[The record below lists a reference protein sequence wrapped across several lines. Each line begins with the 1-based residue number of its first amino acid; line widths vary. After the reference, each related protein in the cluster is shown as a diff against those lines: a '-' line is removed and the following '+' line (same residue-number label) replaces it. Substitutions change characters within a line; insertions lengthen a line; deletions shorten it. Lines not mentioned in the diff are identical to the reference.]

1 MLECSLNLYF
11 SRVARMIHVY
21 VRETAIFNTPT
32 TLPNSSL
39 MKLHLP
45 QSLRGALLACFASV
59 AGLTSTIA
67 TGAMLGGAFYVSLSQ
82 VAQAGDVPVTAGATW
97 SNADA
102 ATHADDTVT
111 VGDAAKDDAIILQ
124 VGNGGTNALKA
135 NDSIDFGTVT
145 VNAKDTLKLHIWT
158 GTHQDA
164 GATGKVTVNSA
175 ITLNEGAELFIE
187 DGSYALSDTVTVN
200 GAAGIRSKWGKGINI
215 SSLVGDEHAVLTLS
229 HGLSSDKEQY
239 DRSRAAFELSGDNSG
254 FKGTVQLLDDNGEN
268 QNPGVANGV
277 QLILS
282 NTNAMVNAILDF
294 GETED
299 VVLSLNASKVLL
311 KAIKGHGLVEYYKSD
326 ATVGEIELTAADG
339 TFSGTSNANV
349 NWTITGGK
357 QVLSN
362 ASILGTYTVGED
374 ADSAFE
380 GAITLG
386 ALVNNSSTGIDV
398 SGMTS
403 LTINNQDAFQG
414 ATISLGLLT
423 GLSSGN
429 TFTYGDGWLATYDS
443 DAGTATLS
451 DNSAIYWVDAGGAD
465 DTDNDWASGANWQ
478 GGAVPSAADTVRL
491 GADAANKI
499 IAFAADASIG
509 QARVVEGDYV
519 FTTDGNVTLTGNVS
533 VVPTGA
539 SLSKAG
545 AGTLTLTSVTANAL
559 DVAEGSLIVNSLR
572 LYSGEAF
579 TKTGRGD
586 LTLTDAT
593 ANTLDVS
600 AGELAVNSVSL
611 VSGNTFTKTGTG
623 PMTLSHADGLLGK
636 NITVEAGEL
645 HITQTGNFAVTNG
658 SATTVT
664 VKSGAALEDDR
675 RLGVTGGSLTVTG
688 GGIYELEGICLSSA
702 GNTKTTLNVEADTVL
717 HITGTKLS
725 ATGSEGSFMLSNW
738 GAANDINIRGLLV
751 SDVGI
756 SDRDGSGTLNIESG
770 GALQLNAGMSRI
782 NYDKKDTTINIKS
795 GAVLIVN
802 DDATSNTDYITTNLA
817 AGATVFTTK
826 GATILNAMNYNGAVE
841 LGAAADTILSLT
853 ADTPN
858 VGTITILGS
867 GDTVTTFADD
877 AVSQTAAGGTVKYTH
892 AVSGTAITLN
902 EGAKF
907 EAAAGLN
914 LSGALTLAA
923 HSEAKLSGAVTLG
936 SLANAGTIN
945 VSELQS
951 LRLGAD
957 AGSMGASVNLGTVR
971 SYTAGNSFTY
981 GNGWTATWQDNGTAI
996 ITADAAVAWADTGAE
1011 GDTDIN
1017 WATAAN
1023 WSGSAAPTATDYV
1036 QLASTA
1042 GVTRTIALTGDTT
1055 VAGLRVY
1062 DAYTLSVA
1070 AETTASFAA
1079 THGIEL
1085 NGDAAALS
1093 KAGAGTLSMSSAQ
1106 AIAAKMHITEGTLKL
1121 TDALSSAAL
1130 NNVTAVDLS
1139 RITGGDS
1146 AILSVAAGGN
1156 ASVAGASANNSNQGP
1171 TVSAVSMGDAYTGA
1185 LEITAGKLAL
1195 SKSQLNNVSGI
1206 RLNGGGLLVSTQ
1218 GAAFAAQE
1226 LSCNIHIGVNG
1237 GYMDHYGASTAKEDN
1252 WSSKH
1257 TGAMSGSGALNLIG
1271 YGEWMFAGTYTDFN
1285 GSINFGSQAQR
1296 VYLSA
1301 DMTGLTGLLSTATEV
1316 VVGYKSAENS
1326 AVAVAVSGKE
1336 TLSSSRTIYF
1346 ANGSTFTHSG
1356 GVDVAA
1362 GMTLSLRRYTAGQ
1375 TDTFNALNVELAAS
1389 AGETAAAIWDVGAG
1403 IEANLTSTSAY
1414 TATGGTIAIADD
1426 ATVNDKRALTIDGVY
1441 TISGAGAYNQQGSL
1455 ALTANGALTLSG
1467 AVSIES
1473 LAGNNAGTIT
1483 FADDLTSLELKDFTM
1498 GADYHIGTVT
1508 NGADVAW
1515 GALMGYSSN
1524 YAFTYADGILSST
1537 ALGGIYWASPAD
1549 DDITWG
1555 GTNWKTDNG
1564 AGFISITAADD
1575 VTLAAIDTTAETP
1588 VSSTIE
1594 LAANTAVANLIVN
1607 DAYTLSI
1614 AAGATYSFEAGQY
1627 AFGANGSLSKAGTGT
1642 LAMSLAQAQ
1651 AAKMHITEGALKL
1664 TDEFSHTLNQNT
1676 SGRIHY
1682 DLTGITAGADGVLQV
1697 DLYGTWN
1704 GTGLDATALK
1714 LDATFQGTLEV
1725 VDGQLLVKYGGSA
1738 TDGQS
1743 DFGGASAIRLN
1754 KGALF
1759 FYANSELNVA
1769 SLQIASGHGYITNR
1783 SNLSTISSALSGSG
1797 NLTVQAD
1804 GAAKTIKLTG
1814 AVDLDGLLTN
1824 ASGTLTLE
1832 STTKALFDG
1841 GITMSGGTINI
1852 NSDADISELSVTGG
1866 TFKIN
1871 GANVG
1876 VSTLKSGA
1884 ITLTGES
1891 ALTATLADAAQVTLT
1906 GANTV
1911 DATLSVTAGGTASL
1925 QGGLILDTLTVNA
1938 GGTLALNGAVSLGSL
1953 SNSGLLDISGLTSL
1967 SVADMVLTAGS
1978 QYNVGAL
1985 TGLGAVDWNTLLG
1998 VDSSMIVSYD
2008 GSNTLSIAANAA
2020 NPVLWVGDAD
2030 STWNE
2035 TDANGASTAWE
2046 QGDAAY
2052 TPTADSAVLLGNAA
2066 SLGDRNDSV
2075 TRTIGISANTT
2086 VGTLTVQDAYAFSV
2100 AEGASYSFDAGS
2112 IVLEQ
2117 GGSLGKVG
2125 AGTLSMSLADA
2136 VAAQMTVTEGTLSIS
2151 DSGLGSADLRALS
2164 AAEGGTISVSLT
2176 GGVTD
2181 GSYRGTVM
2189 LADSFAGVLE
2199 IRQGSLHY
2207 KDSHI
2212 SADASLLL
2220 NGGGFLVATEA
2231 EANEAGWMTVTQDII
2246 VGAGGAH
2253 ITTWGQD
2260 TVQRTTKLTGDL
2272 SGSGELQKRDYGS
2285 VRLAGTM
2292 ANFSGS
2298 LNVAGGRLY
2307 VENTDGDVALSA
2319 LKLGGGRLIVNNG
2332 AALNATTTA
2341 TTNGTSYAT
2350 AESGSTLNLG
2360 AVTIANETTLNISG
2374 AGTHTATNLNMT
2386 NGTTA
2391 LTLGE
2396 NTALTVTSWEAETN
2410 DDTETV
2416 SFTLAAGASLDFSDA
2431 NKHRHVNQS
2440 ITVSL
2445 ADNAKVT
2452 DAGVMQLSGGGLS
2465 VTGTGVYELA
2475 GLHLSGAGSGKTTTF
2490 SIGSGATVHITG
2502 TVNNDQSE
2510 AGAFFTHNWGVSEDA
2525 PNTITIDGTLI
2536 LESGISSADGYST
2549 TEVNSGGKLAFNQ
2562 GFTSDVR
2569 KSSGRDTITV
2579 NGGGVLEVSTTNT
2592 GGANGVAVNI
2602 ENNAIVMGGNANETT
2617 ESKIENNLVFNG
2629 GAYIGAKAGTTLTI
2643 APADNETGLNWLDI
2657 IGTADT
2663 QGQAQGAGGKV
2674 VFASAVT
2681 SAWNVNVLAGAEADF
2696 QGLLTINGDASDQGL
2711 HNAGTLTLNGAAIA
2725 GVFENTSAATLK
2737 GAVSLGSL
2745 SNSGSIDLAAATSL
2759 TLGDFSLTEGATYT
2773 VGTLTGLSDTH
2784 SIGSLLGAG
2793 VGHTVTYDGT
2803 STIRVDSHLVW
2814 NGAEDNFVWNAENT
2828 NWQFDAA
2835 ESAFREDQKVIFA
2848 ALDGV
2853 NSTVEL
2859 GADVTADSIL
2869 LTGAYSFSVA
2879 AGSSYSLAATHGMAK
2894 EGSGSFAKVGGGTL
2908 IMSNAD
2914 ALAAGV
2920 HISAGALQLR
2930 DTQANTVN
2938 SGSIL
2943 PGATNTD
2950 TWRESGV
2957 VVDLSALT
2965 AGADGTLQLTLAGQV
2980 ATGNDSTRLQ
2990 LAESF
2995 AGKVE
3000 VLGGQLGHASSLGGA
3015 TQVILNGGGIV
3026 FNNDGD
3032 DANNNSTVFATPV
3045 HVASGS
3051 TGALRA
3057 WGAYANL
3064 AAAVSSLTG
3073 DETATLQ
3080 KYDDGAI
3087 RLDEIS
3093 GFAGKVEIHKGALI
3107 LNDTTGSATL
3117 NSLYMV
3123 AGTKLV
3129 LEAGQQLTINSL
3141 VEGTHIDMNGASQ
3154 LGINALNNNGMLDFE
3169 GDAAASASF
3178 AVAQDETYTLAH
3190 DGLTLGTLTNA
3201 GAGTLKLKGA
3211 VSLGDLYNES
3221 GILDL
3226 AEVTALSISNLQ
3238 YAIGAEYH
3246 VGQFTGKDTDAFLSL
3261 IGNGGNRFLSAS
3273 YDAATGLVSFN
3284 ASTYWKDDGADGNNV
3299 WADASNW
3306 SSGETEGFTLANTT
3320 VKLGAEA
3327 QGRNI
3332 LLQSNVDATTTV
3344 HVAEAYT
3351 FSVAAGESYA
3361 FNGTLQYAND
3371 QVQALTKAGEG
3382 TLTVNLAQATANGG
3396 MHIEEGRLVVLG
3408 DVAEASTD
3416 GKKVVGGYTANG
3428 PHDLSAIS
3436 AESTGILSVA
3446 LYGNVAN
3453 NTFDCSALTLG
3464 DDFAGILEVT
3474 HGYLLI
3480 HYNNNIRST
3489 LGGTSEI
3496 RLDGGGVAL
3505 YGEDSLDTMIE
3516 VGTQGGWLLG
3526 RAAGNEY
3533 SGEVTGAGNL
3543 TLVVTN
3549 NDVDDLTFSG
3559 SITLGDYTV
3568 QDENGAAT
3576 TAKSNLVKKG
3586 GSVAYITG
3594 ADNNINISGGVIAE
3608 AGRLVFRNQQTLHS
3622 LAVNGNSTVTLEKN
3636 AAIGSL
3642 TLINGTLVIGTDAAA
3657 AEVNFTD
3664 TAARTG
3670 NNNTTRKV
3678 TLKSDSAVTD
3688 AAYWQLTGG
3697 SLTLE
3702 GAGTYTIAGMGL
3714 SAGSAQATTL
3724 NVEQGVRLHVTG
3736 TVNDAGKNTGAFS
3749 LAHWNNQNTV
3759 NVRGVLELES
3769 GISTYSGYTSQA
3781 AINVEEGGKLA
3792 FNNGLTAAGKDNA
3805 VTINVA
3811 RGATLQVSGTDTSGT
3826 NLVNVHIARDA
3837 IIMGGAKDATLANDL
3852 TIDQGFYVG
3861 ATAGTTLTLAPESG
3875 TLDADCTWIDVLGTA
3890 GDAGGT
3896 VVFDVDS
3903 LRLNALNVYEG
3914 GKAVITSDADLHDG
3928 NGYGA
3933 VIANGTLSFDGA
3945 GTITLNEAIELGGT
3959 GTVEFLNTDS
3969 TKLALS
3975 DSLLTENNPGLSMTW
3990 TLINVAE
3997 GGTLIGWTKDTLDY
4011 HHFLL
4016 NGEELSLGDWDG
4028 YTLDNGKL
4036 TLHMMVRYWDAT
4048 AEGAIWNTTDANWR
4062 PTESSADT
4070 NLFETNSRV
4079 IFTDTDDAGITLQ
4092 KAVAVADAGVHA
4104 KSIVINGSGYSF
4116 SGGAVLVD
4124 QSIAAT
4130 QDAVFNDSVVI
4141 GSATR
4146 ELQIDVSEGAT
4157 LSVGTL
4163 ETLSE
4168 VKNGVS
4174 VYLQTG
4180 GSFRKTGAGTLSI
4193 TADVQGIVNSA
4204 VVADGS
4210 LQLADAASLSVGSNS
4225 ITGGSLQ
4232 NVGLYAAGSVV
4243 DFTGGQAVN
4252 TTNVI
4257 SSADGVNMGVLTDVN
4272 LDAGSASAYASIQNV
4287 AFAGE
4292 STLSGYITFEKTKHQ
4307 REMAV
4312 ATGGTLTVE
4321 NLTFDLHGLS
4331 TGTKVL
4337 IENGEVADAADAY
4350 KGSISGWESITLT
4363 YSGVAVNADSVDKTV
4378 AGVVTI
4384 REDGGDLYWD
4394 GLSDGEAAANWN
4406 TSSANWS
4413 ATEGTDGSSVYYA
4426 LSDTYFGATPD
4437 GAAKEINVA
4446 QDMVAN
4452 RIYITEGGYSFAG
4465 YRVATLSDMELSH
4478 TSGAVA
4484 FNNELVVQGALTAT
4498 NASELSFGGTTT
4510 VAKDATLNTK
4520 SLSVTG
4526 DMSVYGNLA
4535 INSGSSEAGGAGSFT
4550 LGTGVTLSAANI
4562 SLHVDAGAAT
4572 DTDFSESKVTAAGN
4586 ISTAGALS
4594 ITGTAAKDFTGAVR
4608 ADSIS
4613 VDTGSSNAVSFK
4625 SVMANTMTVAEGSTV
4640 YMVSGGNTGIGSI
4653 KLGGSLGF
4661 MTTASTYSNYNVESI
4676 SDNAFATFGSI
4687 TILNVSRLSGAE
4699 IGTDDAGNTIYGSMR
4714 FDDGYREVN
4723 ISRLEH
4729 VQNLHF
4735 GSAEYGAKLHN
4746 ATGAIHGNLFVAA
4759 GAGLTVY
4766 SDNIM
4771 ANGRGTWEI
4780 HGPLKLGA
4788 TTQTLVGNTLL
4799 LSGAA
4804 ISGQETAAGLVH
4816 TADAQMKYAGI
4827 NSISANMNVAEGT
4840 TLTIVSGMSTLDTLD
4855 ISGKLSGS
4863 GAIHMT
4869 GNGTVVL
4876 SGANDY
4882 SGEMLVEGLVTLQV
4896 ANTQALSHA
4905 TLHLEADGVLY
4916 ANVAAL
4922 GAPAEVGVLDLVA
4935 SGPVTLEAETR
4946 TAGFLQLHALA
4957 ATDAASAA
4965 DAAYK
4970 VGEMSV
4976 TNAQTLD
4983 LLLSFDPGES
4993 LQTMK
4998 TYNLFTADESYSLSE
5013 IAEALNMELYV
5024 AFGNSRE
5031 HVARNQYK
5039 VLYDETTNVISIRTM
5054 LGNIWSG
5061 GADADGDDLA
5071 GEGIWST
5078 TNTDKNWSNKD
5089 YNESTGFN
5097 SAIFVDLA
5105 GHDEKLTTVTIQGTV
5120 TPGDIYFEADKTYYS
5135 LTATDGTLA
5144 DGTNIHK
5151 AGAAMVYLSLANN
5164 GTMENAVG
5172 NVDLQAGTITLSK
5185 DLAVGGEVIVAQDA
5199 HLRAFAT
5206 AGGKLITAGYTAA
5219 GDFSGVTLG
5228 QDTIS
5233 GLSDAKGLIASTDA
5247 FTQVAIVGGA
5257 DAPVL
5262 LENVTLASYGA
5273 ADKLTNVAI
5282 GENVDVTGYY
5292 TLAGHVHFRDT
5303 LANTGTVNLDSAM
5316 TAEIGK
5322 LAYTFT
5328 VNDATGASEYVY
5340 QLVQGGQINGMG
5352 DLTVDDIFINGV
5364 NLSVGLAEGVA
5375 TVFTGNDGS
5384 LRLSIGNVTATDE
5397 NGRVTAV
5404 DGTVG
5409 MPKWDERWNNGNQPG
5424 LSRRYAGTDANAVVT
5439 FAEGKTDDADHYYYS
5454 SVVNTDNANA
5464 VNGEQHEIVV
5474 TLSAAATGAIAA
5486 GGATAGE
5493 ASMEMWMYDRSGF
5506 DTVIAGRYSEA
5517 LTNAY
5522 RQGGDTHLLINTDA
5536 RHTNLKTW
5544 VVGGSWLAGQ
5554 DGASY
5559 VTVQTGNILNLV
5571 GATYGANQEGASTV
5585 YIDGGRIY
5593 EVFAGGYNGDVAS
5606 VNLTIT
5612 GGELGGQTPEGTPDA
5627 LAGTKSVYGGS
5638 YCGTVYGDVNVT
5650 VDGTATITNLVGG
5663 GYAGTVEGAITLNL
5677 MNGTATTVNAAGIG
5691 NATARG
5697 NVLVN
5702 LYDAFEAT
5710 SIYGG
5715 KQNGSGATVQG
5726 SSTLAFVEEGVS
5738 YDVTDTLIQ
5747 GFDTIS
5753 LASDAHVK
5761 VSFANGFAKDTATGE
5776 LFVSGPGTLEAV
5788 GGKNEEGLVRNIT
5801 LTDGATLWFNA
5812 DYVGIS
5818 LSAVNNRPTLK
5829 ATAGTTIDVSGRP
5842 TEEGGSGI
5850 CVWLDLAGHGVDGK
5864 GALYK
5869 GLQGSATIRNGKVAL
5884 PRVTLSDS
5892 ASVNAEDNLYFIESG
5907 NGESELFLNGH
5918 TLTKIGDNNLEIYNS
5933 TVKDNTNANAV
5944 VDGTIFVKEGTLGIG
5959 YNLRAAKTNIVL
5971 AEGTLLDILE
5981 TSSTQADI
5989 GALSGSGAAVLAHG
6003 LTITTNRA
6011 GSYGVGADFLDST
6024 EKYNQFTA
6032 DAGFGYAVYSGSMS
6046 GIGSLNV
6053 KGDGTQYLSGHASS
6067 YAGGTHL
6074 YDSATLYLMGSTE
6087 GSATKGSTTVTG
6099 GVVGTGAIAWESAN
6113 ATLYLGDGVQV
6124 FNNGTTNVSG
6134 ATMVIGVEAAPKGDK
6149 LTNYV
6154 GANSLGAD
6162 GNLVYISIDGVE
6174 YVEVA
6179 THNLSSISCNGIYA
6193 DGSIYMADT
6202 LIDRNK
6208 MLLVS
6213 KAVWD
6218 ADTATVS
6225 GFSEGG
6231 YNTATYS
6238 GVLSGNAN
6246 LAKVGQGTLILDQTN
6261 TYTGT
6266 TTIEEGTLVLKGWAQ
6281 IGGSKTSAALDVQQK
6296 TGSSL
6301 MLAYDGTYGD
6311 EITQITND
6319 ISINGTGD
6327 VRWITETTT
6336 GHDTA
6341 ALISTIGSGVSFALR
6356 GNISGDGNVLHAGAG
6371 TLVLSGDSTYTGGTH
6386 ATTGVVEVQ
6395 SAAGLGS
6402 GKVVIDATADLHA
6415 TVEAGTTASRLT
6427 TAIKA
6432 DGSSIKG
6439 DVLINGTAATERV
6452 LSMNT
6457 NGYDSSSTTLNDTG
6471 TLLVNGAAVQ
6481 AKTALLK
6488 GTGTLAVSDAS
6499 GQGATAQADAL
6510 MDFTGDF
6517 VVEGNNAKI
6526 EAKQGNFN
6534 GGSMSISG
6542 QNAKV
6547 SLAGTANIAYGEK
6560 LELVSTG
6567 SAASA
6572 DDNTAAALSAAGVS
6586 VAAGGTL
6593 SVSNSATVYSY
6604 NLAGLQQAAS
6614 AAVAEMLDSGVAGT
6628 NLAMGTHATT
6638 DYTYHFDSSRALN
6651 AQTAGMVEG
6660 GLTLNS
6666 DSRYEEHQANI
6677 SLAGGALTLN
6687 TTGGKIALDLLTNG
6701 NVQTFDDGFT
6711 SQIVLFSGV
6720 SSLTLDGTPY
6730 GEANAIMMMAA
6741 ADGEAAVASN
6751 TIYSTLASNYFT
6763 GWNITDST
6771 YLVYDVGAGV
6781 VYLDKAVPEPTTTT
6795 LSILALAALVA
6806 RRRRR

>member
-1 MLECSLNLYF
+1 
-11 SRVARMIHVY
+11 MIHVY

-97 SNADA
+97 SNAVA

-124 VGNGGTNALKA
+124 VGNGDTNALKA

-158 GTHQDA
+158 GTHKDA

-229 HGLSSDKEQY
+229 HGLSSDEKQY
-239 DRSRAAFELSGDNSG
+239 DGSRAAFELSGDNSG

-282 NTNAMVNAILDF
+282 NTNAMVNANLDF
-294 GETED
+294 GDTED

-451 DNSAIYWVDAGGAD
+451 DVAVYWSDAGAD
-465 DTDNDWASGANWQ
+465 DNINWNEATNWSSS
-478 GGAVPSAADTVRL
+478 AVPAATEAVR
-491 GADAANKI
+491 
-499 IAFAADASIG
+499 
-509 QARVVEGDYV
+509 
-519 FTTDGNVTLTGNVS
+519 
-533 VVPTGA
+533 
-539 SLSKAG
+539 
-545 AGTLTLTSVTANAL
+545 
-559 DVAEGSLIVNSLR
+559 
-572 LYSGEAF
+572 
-579 TKTGRGD
+579 
-586 LTLTDAT
+586 
-593 ANTLDVS
+593 
-600 AGELAVNSVSL
+600 
-611 VSGNTFTKTGTG
+611 
-623 PMTLSHADGLLGK
+623 
-636 NITVEAGEL
+636 
-645 HITQTGNFAVTNG
+645 
-658 SATTVT
+658 
-664 VKSGAALEDDR
+664 
-675 RLGVTGGSLTVTG
+675 
-688 GGIYELEGICLSSA
+688 
-702 GNTKTTLNVEADTVL
+702 
-717 HITGTKLS
+717 
-725 ATGSEGSFMLSNW
+725 
-738 GAANDINIRGLLV
+738 
-751 SDVGI
+751 
-756 SDRDGSGTLNIESG
+756 
-770 GALQLNAGMSRI
+770 
-782 NYDKKDTTINIKS
+782 
-795 GAVLIVN
+795 
-802 DDATSNTDYITTNLA
+802 
-817 AGATVFTTK
+817 
-826 GATILNAMNYNGAVE
+826 
-841 LGAAADTILSLT
+841 LT
-853 ADTPN
+853 AD
-858 VGTITILGS
+858 S
-867 GDTVTTFADD
+867 
-877 AVSQTAAGGTVKYTH
+877 AGK
-892 AVSGTAITLN
+892 
-902 EGAKF
+902 
-907 EAAAGLN
+907 
-914 LSGALTLAA
+914 
-923 HSEAKLSGAVTLG
+923 
-936 SLANAGTIN
+936 
-945 VSELQS
+945 
-951 LRLGAD
+951 
-957 AGSMGASVNLGTVR
+957 
-971 SYTAGNSFTY
+971 
-981 GNGWTATWQDNGTAI
+981 
-996 ITADAAVAWADTGAE
+996 
-1011 GDTDIN
+1011 
-1017 WATAAN
+1017 
-1023 WSGSAAPTATDYV
+1023 
-1036 QLASTA
+1036 
-1042 GVTRTIALTGDTT
+1042 TIALTDNTT
-1055 VAGLRVY
+1055 VQELRLY
-1062 DAYTLSVA
+1062 GAYTLSVGA
-1070 AETTASFAA
+1070 GASYSFTATDGINLSGETA
-1079 THGIEL
+1079 G
-1085 NGDAAALS
+1085 LS
-1093 KAGAGTLSMSSAQ
+1093 KVGTGTLSMTSAN
-1106 AIAAKMHITEGTLKL
+1106 AVAAKMNVTEGTLKL
-1121 TDALSSAAL
+1121 TDRLAGDAESNDTAGQITYEADLTALTVGPDGMLSILAAEKS
-1130 NNVTAVDLS
+1130 NNNRTTVKLANFNGILE
-1139 RITGGDS
+1139 ITGGFVDTDS
-1146 AILSVAAGGN
+1146 TFS
-1156 ASVAGASANNSNQGP
+1156 
-1171 TVSAVSMGDAYTGA
+1171 DAT
-1185 LEITAGKLAL
+1185 IK
-1195 SKSQLNNVSGI
+1195 V
-1206 RLNGGGLLVSTQ
+1206 NGGGLFSRVPAGDISNAVIIGNSGATFYSLGST
-1218 GAAFAAQE
+1218 
-1226 LSCNIHIGVNG
+1226 GV
-1237 GYMDHYGASTAKEDN
+1237 DTTWKT
-1252 WSSKH
+1252 KF
-1257 TGAMSGSGALNLIG
+1257 TGALSGAGTLTIQERGDWYFAGDMSGFTGGIVLNSNYDHVYFETSATVQSFSASSRVGNDAVVHFGDGTNTTLFTIKDSMTVSAATAFELKANATVKNENQVSVSDNITFVLKGAGQYDMDGWLNLGSGAKVELTDTVTLNLADTTQTVSS
-1271 YGEWMFAGTYTDFN
+1271 GE
-1285 GSINFGSQAQR
+1285 
-1296 VYLSA
+1296 
-1301 DMTGLTGLLSTATEV
+1301 
-1316 VVGYKSAENS
+1316 
-1326 AVAVAVSGKE
+1326 
-1336 TLSSSRTIYF
+1336 
-1346 ANGSTFTHSG
+1346 
-1356 GVDVAA
+1356 
-1362 GMTLSLRRYTAGQ
+1362 
-1375 TDTFNALNVELAAS
+1375 
-1389 AGETAAAIWDVGAG
+1389 
-1403 IEANLTSTSAY
+1403 
-1414 TATGGTIAIADD
+1414 IAIATG
-1426 ATVNDKRALTIDGVY
+1426 ATVNDSRALTIDGAY
-1441 TISGAGAYNQQGSL
+1441 TISGAGAYKQLGSL
-1455 ALTANGALTLSG
+1455 ALTANGALTLFG
-1467 AVSIES
+1467 EVSIAT
-1473 LAGNNAGTIT
+1473 LAGANLGVIT
-1483 FADDLTSLELKDFTM
+1483 LADTLTSLQLGDFV
-1498 GADYHIGTVT
+1498 IGTDYAIGNV
-1508 NGADVAW
+1508 ADGGTKNW
-1515 GALMGYSSN
+1515 NTLLGYDAKQYSI
-1524 YAFTYADGILSST
+1524 TYADGVLTSSF
-1537 ALGGIYWASPAD
+1537 LGNIVWASPAD
-1549 DDITWG
+1549 EDIAWG
-1555 GTNWKTDNG
+1555 GADNWQV
-1564 AGFISITAADD
+1564 AGNPVSVTSADA
-1575 VTLAAIDTTAETP
+1575 VTLPTLSDAL
-1588 VSSTIE
+1588 SSTI
-1594 LAANTAVANLIVN
+1594 AITANTEVA
-1607 DAYTLSI
+1607 
-1614 AAGATYSFEAGQY
+1614 
-1627 AFGANGSLSKAGTGT
+1627 
-1642 LAMSLAQAQ
+1642 
-1651 AAKMHITEGALKL
+1651 
-1664 TDEFSHTLNQNT
+1664 
-1676 SGRIHY
+1676 
-1682 DLTGITAGADGVLQV
+1682 
-1697 DLYGTWN
+1697 
-1704 GTGLDATALK
+1704 
-1714 LDATFQGTLEV
+1714 
-1725 VDGQLLVKYGGSA
+1725 
-1738 TDGQS
+1738 
-1743 DFGGASAIRLN
+1743 
-1754 KGALF
+1754 
-1759 FYANSELNVA
+1759 
-1769 SLQIASGHGYITNR
+1769 QI
-1783 SNLSTISSALSGSG
+1783 
-1797 NLTVQAD
+1797 
-1804 GAAKTIKLTG
+1804 
-1814 AVDLDGLLTN
+1814 
-1824 ASGTLTLE
+1824 
-1832 STTKALFDG
+1832 
-1841 GITMSGGTINI
+1841 
-1852 NSDADISELSVTGG
+1852 
-1866 TFKIN
+1866 
-1871 GANVG
+1871 
-1876 VSTLKSGA
+1876 
-1884 ITLTGES
+1884 
-1891 ALTATLADAAQVTLT
+1891 
-1906 GANTV
+1906 
-1911 DATLSVTAGGTASL
+1911 
-1925 QGGLILDTLTVNA
+1925 
-1938 GGTLALNGAVSLGSL
+1938 
-1953 SNSGLLDISGLTSL
+1953 
-1967 SVADMVLTAGS
+1967 
-1978 QYNVGAL
+1978 
-1985 TGLGAVDWNTLLG
+1985 
-1998 VDSSMIVSYD
+1998 
-2008 GSNTLSIAANAA
+2008 
-2020 NPVLWVGDAD
+2020 
-2030 STWNE
+2030 
-2035 TDANGASTAWE
+2035 
-2046 QGDAAY
+2046 
-2052 TPTADSAVLLGNAA
+2052 
-2066 SLGDRNDSV
+2066 
-2075 TRTIGISANTT
+2075 
-2086 VGTLTVQDAYAFSV
+2086 TVQDAYAFSV
-2100 AEGASYSFDAGS
+2100 AGGESWSFGAGS

-2125 AGTLSMSLADA
+2125 EGTLSMKLADA
-2136 VAAQMTVTEGTLSIS
+2136 VAAQMAVTAGTLRLSDTIGGDSTNVGSTDAAVNSITY
-2151 DSGLGSADLRALS
+2151 DADLTALS
-2164 AAEGGTISVSLT
+2164 GGGTLAVTLSGGKDSNVRSTLKLDADFTGTLEVQGGNLDRLSALGGTTLVRLNNGGLYSREPLAGNHAFTQAIEVQGTSWLRHQGNSGKDGTYYTELT
-2176 GGVTD
+2176 G
-2181 GSYRGTVM
+2181 
-2189 LADSFAGVLE
+2189 A
-2199 IRQGSLHY
+2199 I
-2207 KDSHI
+2207 
-2212 SADASLLL
+2212 
-2220 NGGGFLVATEA
+2220 
-2231 EANEAGWMTVTQDII
+2231 
-2246 VGAGGAH
+2246 
-2253 ITTWGQD
+2253 
-2260 TVQRTTKLTGDL
+2260 
-2272 SGSGELQKRDYGS
+2272 SGSGTLQVYEVGDWY
-2285 VRLAGTM
+2285 
-2292 ANFSGS
+2292 FSGGMS
-2298 LNVAGGRLY
+2298 QFTGVLDVLGQANVYVQSDATALTSLKAANGSLLNV
-2307 VENTDGDVALSA
+2307 S
-2319 LKLGGGRLIVNNG
+2319 NNST
-2332 AALNATTTA
+2332 LTTA
-2341 TTNGTSYAT
+2341 ATSTTGTASLG

-2360 AVTIANETTLNISG
+2360 AVTIGNGSTLKLTG
-2374 AGTHTATNLNMT
+2374 AGTHTAASVNMAAAA
-2386 NGTTA
+2386 TA
-2391 LTLGE
+2391 LTLGD
-2396 NTALTVTSWEAETN
+2396 TTTLTVTGSLNGDNNADAET
-2410 DDTETV
+2410 
-2416 SFTLAAGASLDFSDA
+2416 L
-2431 NKHRHVNQS
+2431 S
-2440 ITVSL
+2440 ITL
-2445 ADNAKVT
+2445 GENAKLVLEST
-2452 DAGVMQLSGGGLS
+2452 AQTTTIGTTVNIALGANS
-2465 VTGTGVYELA
+2465 VVEDSAVRRLGNSSLNITGTGVYKLNA
-2475 GLHLSGAGSGKTTTF
+2475 LQLSNGTSADTSVT
-2490 SIGSGATVHITG
+2490 IGTGATLHITG
-2502 TVNNDQSE
+2502 TTLTHTGDGGSLLTGTQNND
-2510 AGAFFTHNWGVSEDA
+2510 
-2525 PNTITIDGTLI
+2525 NTITVHGILALDCGVSRYNIDDTANTI
-2536 LESGISSADGYST
+2536 NVE
-2549 TEVNSGGKLAFNQ
+2549 SGGKIAFNK
-2562 GFTSDVR
+2562 GLTAANESDTAA
-2569 KSSGRDTITV
+2569 KDII
-2579 NGGGVLEVSTTNT
+2579 NIKGGAVLEVSSTTIT
-2592 GGANGVAVNI
+2592 GTNKVAVNI

-2617 ESKIENNLVFNG
+2617 ESKIENNLEFNG

-2759 TLGDFSLTEGATYT
+2759 MLGDFSLTEGATYT

-3154 LGINALNNNGMLDFE
+3154 LSINALNNNGMLDFE

-3238 YAIGAEYH
+3238 YVIGAEYH

-3261 IGNGGNRFLSAS
+3261 IGNGGNSFLSAS

-3284 ASTYWKDDGADGNNV
+3284 ASTYWKDDGTDGNNV

-3526 RAAGNEY
+3526 RAAGNDY

-3642 TLINGTLVIGTDAAA
+3642 TLNNGTLVIGTDAAA

-3933 VIANGTLSFDGA
+3933 VIANGTLSFDEA

-3969 TKLALS
+3969 TKLVLS

-4350 KGSISGWESITLT
+4350 KGCISGWESITLT
-4363 YSGVAVNADSVDKTV
+4363 YSGVAVNADSADKTV

-4625 SVMANTMTVAEGSTV
+4625 SVTANTMTVAEGSTV

-4869 GNGTVVL
+4869 GNGTMVL

-5061 GADADGDDLA
+5061 GADADGDGLA

-5135 LTATDGTLA
+5135 LNATDGTLA

-5282 GENVDVTGYY
+5282 GEHVDVTGYY

-6781 VYLDKAVPEPTTTT
+6781 VYLDKAVPEPTSTT

>member
-1 MLECSLNLYF
+1 MLEWHLNHSF
-11 SRVARMIHVY
+11 SRVTRIVHVY
-21 VRETAIFNTPT
+21 VREAAIFNNKK
-32 TLPNSSL
+32 TLPNPSL

-59 AGLTSTIA
+59 AGLTTTLA
-67 TGAMLGGAFYVSLSQ
+67 TGAFAGGVFYVSLSQ
-82 VAQAGDVPVTAGATW
+82 VALAADVAVTTNTTW
-97 SNADA
+97 TNADA

-111 VGDAAKDDAIILQ
+111 VGDATAVDAITLQ
-124 VGNGGTNALKA
+124 VGQGGTNALTA
-135 NDSIDFGTVT
+135 GQSIDFGTVT
-145 VNAKDTLKLHIWT
+145 VNAGDTLKLHIWT
-158 GTHQDA
+158 TKAADNL
-164 GATGKVTVNSA
+164 ATQMVTINSA
-175 ITLNEGAELFIE
+175 ITLNNAGILLE
-187 DGSYALSDTVTVN
+187 DGAYNFAESITITGESTLSVN
-200 GAAGIRSKWGKGINI
+200 WDKGTILTSI
-215 SSLVGDEHAVLTLS
+215 VGDENAVLKLVRNGNANGWDQRPALIELTEKNENFRGTLKLADQFS
-229 HGLSSDKEQY
+229 QY
-239 DRSRAAFELSGDNSG
+239 DGVGLKLVISNAEALINA
-254 FKGTVQLLDDNGEN
+254 VLDLGEN
-268 QNPGVANGV
+268 DDAALRIRTQQA
-277 QLILS
+277 
-282 NTNAMVNAILDF
+282 
-294 GETED
+294 
-299 VVLSLNASKVLL
+299 LL
-311 KAIKGHGLVEYYKSD
+311 KAIKGHGFIEYSPLEGQ
-326 ATVGEIELTAADG
+326 ASSTEIVVSAAQG
-339 TFSGTSNANV
+339 NYAGTSAANV
-349 NWTITGGK
+349 NWTISGGN
-357 QVLSN
+357 QGLSN
-362 ASILGTYTVGED
+362 ASILGTYTVGEG
-374 ADSAFE
+374 ASSTFE

-386 ALVNNSSTGIDV
+386 SLVNNSTTGIDV
-398 SGMTS
+398 SAMTS
-403 LTINNQDAFQG
+403 LTINNQQAYQG
-414 ATISLGLLT
+414 ATITGLGTLT
-423 GLSSGN
+423 GLSGN
-429 TFTYGDGWLATYDS
+429 TFSYGNGWLATYDS
-443 DAGTATLS
+443 ATGTATLA

-465 DTDNDWASGANWQ
+465 DADNDWASASNWQ
-478 GGAVPSAADTVRL
+478 GGAVPSSSDTVRL
-491 GADAANKI
+491 GADAANKT

-519 FTTDGNVTLTGNVS
+519 FTTDGTVTLTGAIN
-533 VVPTGA
+533 VVPVGA
-539 SLSKAG
+539 SLSKSG
-545 AGTLTLTSVTANAL
+545 AGTLTLTNVTANAL
-559 DVAEGSLIVNSLR
+559 GSSAGNLVV
-572 LYSGEAF
+572 
-579 TKTGRGD
+579 
-586 LTLTDAT
+586 
-593 ANTLDVS
+593 NTLNVYTGD
-600 AGELAVNSVSL
+600 
-611 VSGNTFTKTGTG
+611 TFTKTGDG
-623 PMTLSHADGLLGK
+623 LMTLTNADTLLGK
-636 NITVEAGEL
+636 KIAVEAGEL
-645 HITQTGNFAVTNG
+645 HITQTGNVPVPNG
-658 SATTVT
+658 TTTTVT
-664 VKSGAALEDDR
+664 VKSGATLDDDR
-675 RLGVTGGSLTVTG
+675 RLGVTGGSFTVTG

-702 GNTKTTLNVEADTVL
+702 SGTKTTLNVEADTVL
-717 HITGTKLS
+717 YITGT
-725 ATGSEGSFMLSNW
+725 TQSEFGDQGSFMLSNW
-738 GAANDINIRGLLV
+738 NNANVVNINGLLV
-751 SDVGI
+751 SDAGI
-756 SDRDGSGTLNIESG
+756 SDRDGSGTLHVEDG
-770 GALQLNAGMSRI
+770 GVLQLNAGMSRT
-782 NYDKKDTTINIKS
+782 NHGAQDTIINIKA
-795 GAVLIVN
+795 GASLVVN
-802 DDATSNTDYITTNLA
+802 GDSTTHTDYITTNLE
-817 AGATVFTTK
+817 AGATVFTTG
-826 GATILNAMNYNGAVE
+826 GATILNAMHYNGAVK
-841 LGAAADTILSLT
+841 LGAAADTILTLT
-853 ADTPN
+853 AAAPN

-867 GDTVTTFADD
+867 GDTVKTFADD
-877 AVSQTAAGGTVKYTH
+877 AVTQTSAGGTVKYTN

-923 HSEAKLSGAVTLG
+923 NSEAKLSGTVSLG
-936 SLANAGTIN
+936 SLANSGTID

-957 AGSMGASVNLGTVR
+957 TGSMGATVDLGTVA
-971 SYTAGNSFTY
+971 YTEGNTFTY
-981 GNGWTATWQDNGTAI
+981 GNGWIATWQDNGMAL
-996 ITADAAVAWADTGAE
+996 ITEDGAMAWADAGAD
-1011 GDTDIN
+1011 GNIN
-1017 WATAAN
+1017 WNEATN
-1023 WSGSAAPTATDYV
+1023 WSSSAVPAATDAV
-1036 QLASTA
+1036 RLTEDNA
-1042 GVTRTIALTGDTT
+1042 GKTIALTDNTT
-1055 VAGLRVY
+1055 VQELRVY
-1062 DAYTLSVA
+1062 GAYTLSVGA
-1070 AETTASFAA
+1070 GASYSLTATDGIHLMSETA
-1079 THGIEL
+1079 G
-1085 NGDAAALS
+1085 LS
-1093 KAGAGTLSMSSAQ
+1093 KAGEGTLSMSLAQ
-1106 AIAAKMHITEGTLKL
+1106 ATAAKMHI
-1121 TDALSSAAL
+1121 S
-1130 NNVTAVDLS
+1130 
-1139 RITGGDS
+1139 
-1146 AILSVAAGGN
+1146 
-1156 ASVAGASANNSNQGP
+1156 
-1171 TVSAVSMGDAYTGA
+1171 
-1185 LEITAGKLAL
+1185 
-1195 SKSQLNNVSGI
+1195 
-1206 RLNGGGLLVSTQ
+1206 
-1218 GAAFAAQE
+1218 
-1226 LSCNIHIGVNG
+1226 
-1237 GYMDHYGASTAKEDN
+1237 
-1252 WSSKH
+1252 
-1257 TGAMSGSGALNLIG
+1257 
-1271 YGEWMFAGTYTDFN
+1271 
-1285 GSINFGSQAQR
+1285 
-1296 VYLSA
+1296 
-1301 DMTGLTGLLSTATEV
+1301 
-1316 VVGYKSAENS
+1316 
-1326 AVAVAVSGKE
+1326 
-1336 TLSSSRTIYF
+1336 
-1346 ANGSTFTHSG
+1346 
-1356 GVDVAA
+1356 
-1362 GMTLSLRRYTAGQ
+1362 
-1375 TDTFNALNVELAAS
+1375 
-1389 AGETAAAIWDVGAG
+1389 
-1403 IEANLTSTSAY
+1403 
-1414 TATGGTIAIADD
+1414 
-1426 ATVNDKRALTIDGVY
+1426 
-1441 TISGAGAYNQQGSL
+1441 
-1455 ALTANGALTLSG
+1455 
-1467 AVSIES
+1467 
-1473 LAGNNAGTIT
+1473 
-1483 FADDLTSLELKDFTM
+1483 
-1498 GADYHIGTVT
+1498 
-1508 NGADVAW
+1508 
-1515 GALMGYSSN
+1515 
-1524 YAFTYADGILSST
+1524 
-1537 ALGGIYWASPAD
+1537 
-1549 DDITWG
+1549 
-1555 GTNWKTDNG
+1555 
-1564 AGFISITAADD
+1564 
-1575 VTLAAIDTTAETP
+1575 
-1588 VSSTIE
+1588 
-1594 LAANTAVANLIVN
+1594 
-1607 DAYTLSI
+1607 
-1614 AAGATYSFEAGQY
+1614 
-1627 AFGANGSLSKAGTGT
+1627 
-1642 LAMSLAQAQ
+1642 
-1651 AAKMHITEGALKL
+1651 EGALKL
-1664 TDEFSHTLNQNT
+1664 TDAFSHTLTQGV
-1676 SGRIHY
+1676 SGRVNY
-1682 DLTGITAGADGVLQV
+1682 DLTGITAGENGVLQV
-1697 DLYGTWN
+1697 DLNGTWN
-1704 GTGLDATALK
+1704 GAGLDATAVA

-1725 VDGQLLVKYGGSA
+1725 VDGQLLVKYGDAA
-1738 TDGQS
+1738 TDGKS

-1759 FYANSELNVA
+1759 FFANSELSVA
-1769 SLQIASGHGYITNR
+1769 SLQIAAGHGYITNR
-1783 SNLSTISSALSGSG
+1783 SGLSTISSALSGTG

-1804 GAAKTIKLTG
+1804 GPAKTIKLTG

-1841 GITMSGGTINI
+1841 GISMTGGTINI

-1891 ALTATLADAAQVTLT
+1891 ALTATLADQAAVTLT

-1911 DATLSVTAGGTASL
+1911 NATLGVAENGTASL
-1925 QGGLILDTLTVNA
+1925 LGGLTLNTLTVNA

-1967 SVADMVLTAGS
+1967 SVADMALTAGS

-1985 TGLGAVDWNTLLG
+1985 TGLDAVNWNTLLG

-2035 TDANGASTAWE
+2035 TDVNGASTAWV
-2046 QGDAAY
+2046 QGDTAY

-2066 SLGDRNDSV
+2066 SLGDRSDSV
-2075 TRTIGISANTT
+2075 TRTIGISANTA
-2086 VGTLTVQDAYAFSV
+2086 VGTLTVQDAYKFSV
-2100 AEGASYSFDAGS
+2100 AEGASYSFDAVS

-2151 DSGLGSADLRALS
+2151 DRGLGSADLSALS
-2164 AAEGGTISVSLT
+2164 ATEGGTVSVSLT
-2176 GGVTD
+2176 GGATD
-2181 GSYRGTVM
+2181 GSQRGTVT

-2207 KDSHI
+2207 NNSHI

-2231 EANEAGWMTVTQDII
+2231 EANEADWMTVTQDII

-2260 TVQRTTKLTGDL
+2260 SVQRTTKLTGDL
-2272 SGSGELQKRDYGS
+2272 SGSGELQKRDGGS
-2285 VRLAGTM
+2285 VRVAGTM
-2292 ANFSGS
+2292 ANYTGS

-2307 VENTDGDVALSA
+2307 VQNTDGDVTLSA
-2319 LKLGGGRLIVNNG
+2319 LKLGGGRLFVANR
-2332 AALNATTTA
+2332 AALNATTT
-2341 TTNGTSYAT
+2341 TTTGGTSYAT

-2360 AVTIANETTLNISG
+2360 AVTIGNGSTLNITG

-2396 NTALTVTSWEAETN
+2396 NTALTVASWVAETQ
-2410 DDTETV
+2410 DDTETL
-2416 SFTLAAGASLDFSDA
+2416 SLTLAAGASLNFSDT
-2431 NKHRHVNQS
+2431 NKHRHVNQT

-2502 TVNNDQSE
+2502 TVNDEQAE
-2510 AGAFFTHNWGVSEDA
+2510 AGAFFTHNWGVPQAA

-2536 LESGISSADGYST
+2536 LESGISSAEGYST
-2549 TEVNSGGKLAFNQ
+2549 TTVNSGGKLAFNR

-2569 KSSGRDTITV
+2569 KGSGRDTITV
-2579 NGGGVLEVSTTNT
+2579 NDGGVLEVSTTNT
-2592 GGANGVAVNI
+2592 GGANGLAVNVQ
-2602 ENNAIVMGGNANETT
+2602 NNAIVMGGNANNTT
-2617 ESKIENNLVFNG
+2617 ESKIANNLVFNG

-2657 IGTADT
+2657 IGTADAK
-2663 QGQAQGAGGKV
+2663 GQAQGAGGKV

-2696 QGLLTINGDASDQGL
+2696 QGLLTINGTADGQGL

-2737 GAVSLGSL
+2737 GAVSFGSL

-2759 TLGDFSLTEGATYT
+2759 ALGDFSLTEGATYN

-2784 SIGSLLGAG
+2784 TIGSLLGVG

-2803 STIRVDSHLVW
+2803 STISVDSHLVW
-2814 NGAEDNFVWNAENT
+2814 DAQAAAEGDNVWNTNT
-2828 NWQFDAA
+2828 TNRNWQYDAA
-2835 ESAFREDQKVIFA
+2835 ESAFKTDQKVIFA

-2853 NSTVEL
+2853 NTTVEL
-2859 GADVTADSIL
+2859 GEDVTADSIL
-2869 LTGAYSFSVA
+2869 LTGAYNFSVA
-2879 AGSSYSLAATHGMAK
+2879 EGSSSYSLATTHGIAK
-2894 EGSGSFAKVGGGTL
+2894 EGNGSFTKVGAGTL

-2920 HISAGALQLR
+2920 NIVGGALKLS
-2930 DTQANTVN
+2930 DTQGNTAN

-2943 PGATNTD
+2943 PGASNTNA
-2950 TWRESGV
+2950 WQESGLL
-2957 VVDLSALT
+2957 VDLSGIR

-2980 ATGNDSTRLQ
+2980 NEGNDSTRLQ

-3032 DANNNSTVFATPV
+3032 EANNNSTVFATPV

-3057 WGAYANL
+3057 WGSYSNL

-3080 KYDDGAI
+3080 KYDGGAI
-3087 RLDEIS
+3087 RLDELS
-3093 GFAGKVEIHKGALI
+3093 GFAGKVEIHQGKLI
-3107 LNDTTGSATL
+3107 LNDTTESATL
-3117 NSLYMV
+3117 SSLTMA
-3123 AGTKLV
+3123 AGTALV
-3129 LEAGQQLTINSL
+3129 LEAGQQLTVENL
-3141 VEGTHIDMNGASQ
+3141 VEGAYIDLNGASSLTIQ
-3154 LGINALNNNGMLDFE
+3154 AIDTAQNDTLDLD
-3169 GDAAASASF
+3169 GDVAAQASF
-3178 AVAQDETYTLAH
+3178 AVAQGDTYTLAH
-3190 DGLTLGTLTNA
+3190 DGLTLGALTNA

-3211 VSLGDLYNES
+3211 VSLGDLYNTS

-3226 AEVTALSISNLQ
+3226 SDVTALSISNMQ

-3246 VGQFTGKDTDAFLSL
+3246 VGQFTGVETDAFLAL
-3261 IGNGGNRFLSAS
+3261 IGNGGNSFLSAS
-3273 YDAATGLVSFN
+3273 YNDATGMVSFD

-3306 SSGETEGFTLANTT
+3306 STGEAEGFSLANAT
-3320 VKLGAEA
+3320 VKLGGEA

-3332 LLQSNVDATTTV
+3332 LLQSNVEATTTV
-3344 HVAEAYT
+3344 HVAAAYT
-3351 FSVAAGESYA
+3351 FSVAADESYA
-3361 FNGTLQYAND
+3361 FNGTLQYAD
-3371 QVQALTKAGEG
+3371 DHVQALTKAGKG

-3396 MHIEEGRLVVLG
+3396 MHIEDGRLVVLG
-3408 DVAEASTD
+3408 NVAEGNGGTT
-3416 GKKVVGGYTANG
+3416 VTGGYTANG

-3436 AESTGILSVA
+3436 AGANGILSVA

-3453 NTFDCSALTLG
+3453 NVFDSSALTLAE
-3464 DDFAGILEVT
+3464 DFTGTLEVT

-3480 HYNNNIRST
+3480 HYNDSIKST
-3489 LGGTSEI
+3489 LGGTAKI

-3505 YGEDSLDTMIE
+3505 YGNDVLDKAIE
-3516 VGTQGGWLLG
+3516 VGANGAWLMG
-3526 RAAGNEY
+3526 RSTGNVY
-3533 SGEVTGAGNL
+3533 DGTVTGAGNL
-3543 TLVVTN
+3543 TLVTATQGT
-3549 NDVDDLTFSG
+3549 DDLTFSG
-3559 SITLGDYTV
+3559 SINLGDYTG
-3568 QDENGAAT
+3568 QDENGDDII
-3576 TAKSNLVKKG
+3576 AKSNLVKRG
-3586 GSVAYITG
+3586 GATAYISG

-3608 AGRLVFRNQQTLHS
+3608 AGQLVFQNQQTLHS
-3622 LAVNGNSTVTLEKN
+3622 LTVNGSSTVTLEKN
-3636 AAIGSL
+3636 ATIGSL
-3642 TLINGTLVIGTDAAA
+3642 TLNNGTLVVGTDDAAA
-3657 AEVNFTD
+3657 AVSFTD

-3678 TLKSDSAVTD
+3678 TLKSGSAVTD

-3714 SAGSAQATTL
+3714 SANAAQATTL
-3724 NVEQGVRLHVTG
+3724 NVEQGVHLHVTG
-3736 TVNDAGKNTGAFS
+3736 TANDAGKNTGAFS
-3749 LAHWNNQNTV
+3749 LAHWNSQNTV

-3769 GISTYSGYTSQA
+3769 GISTYSIYTSQA
-3781 AINVEEGGKLA
+3781 TINVESDGKLA

-3811 RGATLQVSGTDTSGT
+3811 GGATLQVSGTDTSGT
-3826 NLVNVHIARDA
+3826 NLVNVNVAREA
-3837 IIMGGAKDATLANDL
+3837 RIMGGAKDATIANDL
-3852 TIDQGFYVG
+3852 VIDQGFYVG
-3861 ATAGTTLTLAPESG
+3861 AAAGKTLTLAPESG
-3875 TLDADCTWIDVLGTA
+3875 TLDADCTWMDVLGTA
-3890 GDAGGT
+3890 DGAGGT

-3903 LRLNALNVYEG
+3903 LRLNALNVHAG

-3945 GTITLNEAIELGGT
+3945 GTITLNEAIQLGGT

-3969 TKLALS
+3969 TKLVLS

-3997 GGTLIGWTKDTLDY
+3997 GGTLTGWNKETLDY

-4028 YTLDNGKL
+4028 YALENGKL
-4036 TLHMMVRYWDAT
+4036 TLHMLVRYWDAT
-4048 AEGAIWNTTDANWR
+4048 AAGAVWNTTDENWR
-4062 PTESSADT
+4062 PTASSPDT

-4079 IFTDTDDAGITLQ
+4079 LFTDTDDAGATLQ
-4092 KAVAVADAGVHA
+4092 KDVAVADDGVHA

-4130 QDAVFNDSVVI
+4130 QNATFASSLVI
-4141 GSATR
+4141 GSSTQ
-4146 ELQIDVSEGAT
+4146 ELQMDVSEGAT
-4157 LSVGTL
+4157 LSVSTL

-4174 VYLQTG
+4174 VYLQAG

-4193 TADVQGIVNSA
+4193 TGDVQGIVNSA
-4204 VVADGS
+4204 VVAGGT
-4210 LQLADAASLSVGSNS
+4210 LQLAEAASLSVGSNS

-4243 DFTGGQAVN
+4243 DFTSGQAVN

-4257 SSADGVNMGVLTDVN
+4257 SSVDGVNMGVLTDVN
-4272 LDAGSASAYASIQNV
+4272 LNAGSASAYASIQKV
-4287 AFAGE
+4287 AFAGT

-4312 ATGGTLTVE
+4312 ATGGTLKVE

-4331 TGTKVL
+4331 AGTKVL
-4337 IENGEVADAADAY
+4337 IENGAVDDAAEAY
-4350 KGSISGWESITLT
+4350 KGSISGWENITLT
-4363 YSGVAVNADSVDKTV
+4363 YSGVAVNAASVDKTK

-4384 REDGGDLYWD
+4384 KEDGGDLHWD
-4394 GLSDGEAAANWN
+4394 GLSEGVAAANWN

-4426 LSDTYFGATPD
+4426 LSDTYFGATPQ
-4437 GAAKEINVA
+4437 GAAKGINVA

-4465 YRVATLSDMELSH
+4465 YRVATLSDMALSH

-4498 NASELSFGGTTT
+4498 GGGDLSFGGTTT
-4510 VAKDATLNTK
+4510 VVKNASLNSK

-4526 DMSVYGNLA
+4526 NMTVLGNLA
-4535 INSGSSEAGGAGSFT
+4535 ITSGSSDVGGAGSFT
-4550 LGTGVTLSAANI
+4550 LGAGVTLSAANI
-4562 SLHVDAGAAT
+4562 SLDVDAGAAT
-4572 DTDFSESKVTAAGN
+4572 DSDFSAIKATMQGN
-4586 ISTAGALS
+4586 ISTAGKLS
-4594 ITGTAAKDFTGAVR
+4594 ITGTAAKAFTGAVR
-4608 ADSIS
+4608 AGSIS
-4613 VDTGSSNAVSFK
+4613 VNTGSSNVVSFQ
-4625 SVMANTMTVAEGSTV
+4625 SVTANTMTVAEGSTAN
-4640 YMVSGGNTGIGSI
+4640 MMTGGNTGIGSI
-4653 KLGGSLGF
+4653 KLGGTLGF
-4661 MTTASTYSNYNVESI
+4661 MTYASTYSNYNVEST
-4676 SDNAFATFGSI
+4676 SENALATFGSI
-4687 TILNVSRLSGAE
+4687 TTLNVSRLSGAE
-4699 IGTDDAGNTIYGSMR
+4699 IGTDDEGNTIYGSMR
-4714 FDDGYREVN
+4714 FEDGYRQVN

-4735 GSAEYGAKLHN
+4735 GSAEYGATLNN
-4746 ATGAIHGNLFVAA
+4746 ATGAIHGNLSVAA
-4759 GAGLTVY
+4759 GSGLTVN

-4780 HGPLKLGA
+4780 QGPLKLGA
-4788 TTQTLVGNTLL
+4788 TTQTLAGNALL
-4799 LSGAA
+4799 LSGAE
-4804 ISGQETAAGLVH
+4804 ISGNETAAGLVYTEDATLRY
-4816 TADAQMKYAGI
+4816 TAI
-4827 NSISANMNVAEGT
+4827 NSISANMNVAEGK
-4840 TLTIVSGMSTLDTLD
+4840 TLTISAGMPETISAGMLNMDSLKLSGNV
-4855 ISGKLSGS
+4855 SGS
-4863 GAIHMT
+4863 GAINLT
-4869 GNGTVVL
+4869 GNGTVIL
-4876 SGANDY
+4876 SGANNY
-4882 SGEMLVEGLVTLQV
+4882 IGAVTVEGLVTLQV

-4905 TLHLEADGVLY
+4905 TLNLEADGILL
-4916 ANVAAL
+4916 ADMAAL
-4922 GAPAEVGVLDLVA
+4922 GAPAEVGMLNLVA
-4935 SGPVTLEAETR
+4935 SGPATLDAETR
-4946 TAGFLQLHALA
+4946 TAGILQLHALA
-4957 ATDAASAA
+4957 ATDVASAA

-4976 TNAQTLD
+4976 SNAQTLD
-4983 LLLSFDPGES
+4983 LLLSFGEGES

-4998 TYNLFTADESYSLSE
+4998 TYNLFTADESYSLAD

-5024 AFGNSRE
+5024 AFGSSQE

-5039 VLYDETTNVISIRTM
+5039 VLYDEASNVISIRTL

-5061 GADADGDDLA
+5061 GADTDGDDLA
-5071 GEGIWST
+5071 GEGIWSKA
-5078 TNTDKNWSNKD
+5078 NPQAGNWSGKD

-5097 SAIFVDLA
+5097 SAIFVDLE
-5105 GHDEKLTTVTIQGTV
+5105 GHDGKEATVTIQGTV
-5120 TPGDIYFEADKTYYS
+5120 TPGDIYFEADKTYYK
-5135 LTATDGTLA
+5135 LTATDGDGILA

-5164 GTMENAVG
+5164 GTMEHAVG

-5185 DLAVGGEVIVAQDA
+5185 DLAVSGEVIVAQDA
-5199 HLRAFAT
+5199 HLRGFVT
-5206 AGGKLITAGYTAA
+5206 AGGKLITAGYTAT
-5219 GDFSGVTLG
+5219 GDFSRVTLG

-5233 GLSDAKGLIASTDA
+5233 GLGDAKGLIASTDIY
-5247 FTQVAIVGGA
+5247 TQVAIVGGA

-5262 LENVTLASYGA
+5262 LENVTLASSGSN
-5273 ADKLTNVAI
+5273 DKLTNVAI
-5282 GENVDVTGYY
+5282 GEKVDVTGYY
-5292 TLAGHVHFRDT
+5292 TLSGHVHFRDT

-5328 VNDATGASEYVY
+5328 VNDAGASEYVY
-5340 QLVQGGQINGMG
+5340 QLVQGGQINGMS
-5352 DLTVDDIFINGV
+5352 DLTVQDVYINGV
-5364 NLSVGLAEGVA
+5364 NLSTGLADGVA
-5375 TVFTGNDGS
+5375 TVFTGSDGS
-5384 LRLSIGNVTATDE
+5384 LRLSIGNVTSDADE
-5397 NGRVTAV
+5397 PLAV
-5404 DGTVG
+5404 DGSVG
-5409 MPKWDERWNNGNQPG
+5409 MPKWDERWNNGKQPG
-5424 LSRRYAGTDANAVVT
+5424 LSRRYAGTDSSAVVT
-5439 FAEGKTDDADHYYYS
+5439 FAEGITDDADHYYYS
-5454 SVVNTDNANA
+5454 SVVKAENSNA
-5464 VNGEQHEIVV
+5464 VNGEQQEIVV

-5486 GGATAGE
+5486 GGATAGD

-5506 DTVIAGRYSEA
+5506 DTVIAGRYFETLNS
-5517 LTNAY
+5517 TY
-5522 RQGGDTHLLINTDA
+5522 RQGGDTHLLINADTT

-5559 VTVQTGNILNLV
+5559 VTVQAGNILNLV

-5593 EVFAGGYNGDVAS
+5593 ELFAGGFDASRNADDYGDVAS

-5612 GGELGGQTPEGTPDA
+5612 GGELGGHTPEGTPA
-5627 LAGTKSVYGGS
+5627 ELAGTKSVYGGS
-5638 YCGTVYGDVNVT
+5638 YYGTVHGDVNVT
-5650 VDGTATITNLVGG
+5650 VDGPATITNLVGG
-5663 GYAGTVEGAITLNL
+5663 GYAGTVEGTITLNL
-5677 MNGTATTVNAAGIG
+5677 INGTATTVNAAGIG
-5691 NATARG
+5691 NATAKG
-5697 NVLVN
+5697 NVTVN
-5702 LYDAFEAT
+5702 LYDAFNAT

-5726 SSTLAFVEEGVS
+5726 SSTLAFVEEGVA
-5738 YDVTDTLIQ
+5738 YDVTDTRIE

-5753 LASDAHVK
+5753 LASEAHVK
-5761 VSFANGFAKDTATGE
+5761 VSLANHFAKDTETGE
-5776 LFVSGPGTLEAV
+5776 LFVSGPGTLEVV
-5788 GGKNEEGLVRNIT
+5788 GDQNQTDAVRNIT
-5801 LTDGATLWFNA
+5801 LTDGASMWFNV
-5812 DYVGIS
+5812 DFVGKG
-5818 LSAVNNRPTLK
+5818 LSSQNDRPTLK
-5829 ATAGTTIDVSGRP
+5829 ATAGTTIDVTGRP
-5842 TEEGGSGI
+5842 TTTGGSGI
-5850 CVWLDLAGHGVDGK
+5850 CVWVDLAGHGVDGK

-5869 GLQGSATIRNGKVAL
+5869 GLQGSATNRNGKVAL

-5892 ASVNAEDNLYFIESG
+5892 ASVNAEDNLYFIEA
-5907 NGESELFLNGH
+5907 NNNESELFLNGH

-5971 AEGTLLDILE
+5971 AEGTLLDILA

-6003 LTITTNRA
+6003 LTITTDNA
-6011 GSYGVGADFLDST
+6011 GSYGEGADFLDST

-6032 DAGFGYAVYSGSMS
+6032 DAGFGYAVYSGTMS
-6046 GIGSLNV
+6046 GAGSLNV
-6053 KGDGTQYLSGHASS
+6053 KGDGTQYLSGNESS

-6087 GSATKGSTTVTG
+6087 GSMTKGSTTASG
-6099 GVVGTGAIAWESAN
+6099 GVVGTGAIAWESAA
-6113 ATLYLGDGVQV
+6113 ATLYLGNGVQV
-6124 FNNGTTNVSG
+6124 FNNGTTNVLGS
-6134 ATMVIGVEAAPKGDK
+6134 TMVIGVEAAPEGDK

-6154 GANSLGAD
+6154 GANSKGAD
-6162 GNLVYISIDGVE
+6162 GALVYITIDGKE

-6193 DGSIYMADT
+6193 DGSIYMPNT

-6213 KAVWD
+6213 KAEWD

-6225 GFSEGG
+6225 GFSAGG

-6246 LAKVGQGTLILDQTN
+6246 LSKVGQGTLILDQTN

-6327 VRWITETTT
+6327 VRWTTEAAT
-6336 GHDTA
+6336 GNDTA

-6356 GNISGDGNVLHAGAG
+6356 GDISGDGNVLHAGAG

-6395 SAAGLGS
+6395 SADGLGS

-6432 DGSSIKG
+6432 ADSSIKG
-6439 DVLINGTAATERV
+6439 DVVINGTADTERV

-6457 NGYDSSSTTLNDTG
+6457 NGYASSSTILNDTG

-6488 GTGTLAVSDAS
+6488 GTGTLAVSDAT

-6547 SLAGTANIAYGEK
+6547 TLAGSANIAYGEK
-6560 LELVSTG
+6560 LELKSTG
-6567 SAASA
+6567 SAAST
-6572 DDNTAAALSAAGVS
+6572 DNTAAALSAAGVS

-6593 SVSNSATVYSY
+6593 SVSNSSTSYSY

-6614 AAVAEMLDSGVAGT
+6614 AAVNEMLDSGAAGS
-6628 NLAMGTHATT
+6628 NLAMGANPTT

-6666 DSRYEEHQANI
+6666 DSRYEEYQANI

-6687 TTGGKIALDLLTNG
+6687 TSGGKIALNLLTNG
-6701 NVQTFDDGFT
+6701 NVQTFADGCT

-6720 SSLTLDGTPY
+6720 SSLTLDGTAY

-6741 ADGEAAVASN
+6741 ADGEDAAASN

-6763 GWNITDST
+6763 GWNITDQT

-6806 RRRRR
+6806 RRRRK

>member
-1 MLECSLNLYF
+1 MLECGLNLYF

-32 TLPNSSL
+32 TLPNPSL

-59 AGLTSTIA
+59 AGLTTTLA
-67 TGAMLGGAFYVSLSQ
+67 TGAFAGGVFYVSLSQ
-82 VAQAGDVPVTAGATW
+82 VAQAADVAVTTNTTW
-97 SNADA
+97 TNADA

-111 VGDAAKDDAIILQ
+111 VGDATAVDAITLQ
-124 VGNGGTNALKA
+124 VGQGGTNALTA
-135 NDSIDFGTVT
+135 GQAIDFGTVT
-145 VNAKDTLKLHIWT
+145 VNAGDTLKLHIWT
-158 GTHQDA
+158 TKAADNL
-164 GATGKVTVNSA
+164 ATQMVTINSA
-175 ITLNEGAELFIE
+175 ITLNNAGILLE
-187 DGSYALSDTVTVN
+187 DGAYNFAESITITGESALSVN
-200 GAAGIRSKWGKGINI
+200 WDKGTILTSI
-215 SSLVGDEHAVLTLS
+215 VGDENAVLKLVRNGNDKDWDQRPALIELTEKNENFRGTLKLNDQFS
-229 HGLSSDKEQY
+229 QY
-239 DRSRAAFELSGDNSG
+239 DGVGLKLVISNAEALINA
-254 FKGTVQLLDDNGEN
+254 VLDLGEN
-268 QNPGVANGV
+268 DDAALRIRTQRA
-277 QLILS
+277 
-282 NTNAMVNAILDF
+282 
-294 GETED
+294 
-299 VVLSLNASKVLL
+299 LL
-311 KAIKGHGLVEYYKSD
+311 KAIKGHGFIEYSPLD
-326 ATVGEIELTAADG
+326 GQASSTEIVVSAAEG
-339 TFSGTSNANV
+339 NYAGSSAANV
-349 NWTITGGK
+349 NWTITGGN
-357 QVLSN
+357 QGLSN
-362 ASILGTYTVGED
+362 ASILGTYTVGEG
-374 ADSAFE
+374 ASSTFE

-386 ALVNNSSTGIDV
+386 SLVNNSTTGINV
-398 SGMTS
+398 TNMTS
-403 LTINNQDAFQG
+403 LTINNQQAYQG
-414 ATISLGLLT
+414 ATITGLGTLT
-423 GLSSGN
+423 GLSAGN
-429 TFTYGDGWLATYDS
+429 TFSYGNGWLATYDS
-443 DAGTATLS
+443 ATGTATLA

-465 DTDNDWASGANWQ
+465 DADNDWSSGANWQ
-478 GGAVPSAADTVRL
+478 GGAVPSSSDTVRL
-491 GADAANKI
+491 GADAANKT
-499 IAFAADASIG
+499 IAFATDAAIG

-519 FTTDGNVTLTGNVS
+519 FTTGGTVTLTGAIS
-533 VVPTGA
+533 VAPVGA

-545 AGTLTLTSVTANAL
+545 QGTLTLTDVMANAL
-559 DVAEGSLIVNSLR
+559 NVTEGALVVNSLR
-572 LYSGEAF
+572 VYSGESF
-579 TKTGRGD
+579 TKMGTGG
-586 LTLTDAT
+586 LTLTSVS
-593 ANTLDVS
+593 ANALSVS
-600 AGELAVNSVSL
+600 AGSMNVNTLSL
-611 VSGNTFTKTGTG
+611 ISGDTFTKTGAG
-623 PMTLSHADGLLGK
+623 TLSLSNADGLLGK
-636 NITVEAGEL
+636 NITVDAGEL
-645 HITQTGNFAVTNG
+645 HITQTGNVRVPNG
-658 SATTVT
+658 TTTSVT
-664 VKSGAALEDDR
+664 VKSGAILDDDR
-675 RLGVTGGSLTVTG
+675 RLGVTGGSFTVTG
-688 GGIYELEGICLSSA
+688 GGIYELAGICLSSA
-702 GNTKTTLNVEADTVL
+702 SGTKTTLNVEADTVL
-717 HITGTKLS
+717 YITGT
-725 ATGSEGSFMLSNW
+725 TQSEAGDQGSFMLSNW
-738 GAANDINIRGLLV
+738 NAANVINIRGLLV
-751 SDVGI
+751 SDAGI
-756 SDRDGSGTLNIESG
+756 SDRDGSGTLHVEDG
-770 GALQLNAGMSRI
+770 GVLQLNAGMSRT
-782 NYDKKDTTINIKS
+782 NYGGKDTIINIKE
-795 GAVLIVN
+795 GASLVVN
-802 DDATSNTDYITTNLA
+802 GDSTTHTDYITTNLA
-817 AGATVFTTK
+817 AGATVFTAG
-826 GATILNAMNYNGAVE
+826 GATILNAMHYNGAVK

-877 AVSQTAAGGTVKYTH
+877 AVSQTAAGGTVKYTN
-892 AVSGTAITLN
+892 AVSGAAITLN

-923 HSEAKLSGAVTLG
+923 NSEAKLSGTVSLG
-936 SLANAGTIN
+936 SLANSGTID

-957 AGSMGASVNLGTVR
+957 TGSMGATVNIGTVS
-971 SYTAGNSFTY
+971 SYTAGNTFTY
-981 GNGWTATWQDNGTAI
+981 GNSWTATWQDNGTAV
-996 ITADAAVAWADTGAE
+996 ITADAAIAWADAGA
-1011 GDTDIN
+1011 DDNIN
-1017 WATAAN
+1017 WNEAAN
-1023 WSGSAAPTATDYV
+1023 WSSSAVPAATDAV
-1036 QLASTA
+1036 RLTA
-1042 GVTRTIALTGDTT
+1042 DNAGKTIALTDNAT
-1055 VAGLRVY
+1055 VQELRVY
-1062 DAYTLSVA
+1062 GAYTLSVGA
-1070 AETTASFAA
+1070 SASYSLTATDGIHLMSETA
-1079 THGIEL
+1079 G
-1085 NGDAAALS
+1085 LS
-1093 KAGAGTLSMSSAQ
+1093 KAGEGTLSMSLAQ
-1106 AIAAKMHITEGTLKL
+1106 AKAAKMHI
-1121 TDALSSAAL
+1121 S
-1130 NNVTAVDLS
+1130 
-1139 RITGGDS
+1139 
-1146 AILSVAAGGN
+1146 
-1156 ASVAGASANNSNQGP
+1156 
-1171 TVSAVSMGDAYTGA
+1171 
-1185 LEITAGKLAL
+1185 
-1195 SKSQLNNVSGI
+1195 
-1206 RLNGGGLLVSTQ
+1206 
-1218 GAAFAAQE
+1218 
-1226 LSCNIHIGVNG
+1226 
-1237 GYMDHYGASTAKEDN
+1237 
-1252 WSSKH
+1252 
-1257 TGAMSGSGALNLIG
+1257 
-1271 YGEWMFAGTYTDFN
+1271 
-1285 GSINFGSQAQR
+1285 
-1296 VYLSA
+1296 
-1301 DMTGLTGLLSTATEV
+1301 
-1316 VVGYKSAENS
+1316 
-1326 AVAVAVSGKE
+1326 
-1336 TLSSSRTIYF
+1336 
-1346 ANGSTFTHSG
+1346 
-1356 GVDVAA
+1356 
-1362 GMTLSLRRYTAGQ
+1362 
-1375 TDTFNALNVELAAS
+1375 
-1389 AGETAAAIWDVGAG
+1389 
-1403 IEANLTSTSAY
+1403 
-1414 TATGGTIAIADD
+1414 
-1426 ATVNDKRALTIDGVY
+1426 
-1441 TISGAGAYNQQGSL
+1441 
-1455 ALTANGALTLSG
+1455 
-1467 AVSIES
+1467 
-1473 LAGNNAGTIT
+1473 
-1483 FADDLTSLELKDFTM
+1483 
-1498 GADYHIGTVT
+1498 
-1508 NGADVAW
+1508 
-1515 GALMGYSSN
+1515 
-1524 YAFTYADGILSST
+1524 
-1537 ALGGIYWASPAD
+1537 
-1549 DDITWG
+1549 
-1555 GTNWKTDNG
+1555 
-1564 AGFISITAADD
+1564 
-1575 VTLAAIDTTAETP
+1575 
-1588 VSSTIE
+1588 
-1594 LAANTAVANLIVN
+1594 
-1607 DAYTLSI
+1607 
-1614 AAGATYSFEAGQY
+1614 
-1627 AFGANGSLSKAGTGT
+1627 
-1642 LAMSLAQAQ
+1642 
-1651 AAKMHITEGALKL
+1651 EGALKL
-1664 TDEFSHTLNQNT
+1664 TDAFSHTLTQGT
-1676 SGRIHY
+1676 SGRVNY

-1725 VDGQLLVKYGGSA
+1725 VDGQLLVKYGDAA
-1738 TDGQS
+1738 TDGKS

-1759 FYANSELNVA
+1759 FRANSELSVA
-1769 SLQIASGHGYITNR
+1769 SLQIAAGHGYITNR
-1783 SNLSTISSALSGSG
+1783 SGLSTISSALSGTG

-1841 GITMSGGTINI
+1841 GISMTGGTINI

-1871 GANVG
+1871 GANVD

-1891 ALTATLADAAQVTLT
+1891 ALTATLADQAEVTLT

-2151 DSGLGSADLRALS
+2151 DSGLGRADLRALS

-2181 GSYRGTVM
+2181 GANRGTVT

-2231 EANEAGWMTVTQDII
+2231 GTAEAAWMTVTQDII

-2253 ITTWGQD
+2253 ITTWGQE
-2260 TVQRTTKLTGDL
+2260 TVQRTTKLTGNL
-2272 SGSGELQKRDYGS
+2272 SGSGELQKRDNGS

-2307 VENTDGDVALSA
+2307 VENTDGDVTLSA

-2396 NTALTVTSWEAETN
+2396 NTALTVTSWVAETN

-2416 SFTLAAGASLDFSDA
+2416 SLTLAAGASLDFSDA

-2549 TEVNSGGKLAFNQ
+2549 TEVNSGGKLAFNR

-2569 KSSGRDTITV
+2569 KSNGRDTITV

-2745 SNSGSIDLAAATSL
+2745 SNSGSIELAAATSL

-2814 NGAEDNFVWNAENT
+2814 NGAEDNFVWNATNT

-2879 AGSSYSLAATHGMAK
+2879 AGSSYSLATTHGMAK

-3154 LGINALNNNGMLDFE
+3154 LSINALNNNGMLDFE

-3261 IGNGGNRFLSAS
+3261 IGNGGNSFLSAS

-3284 ASTYWKDDGADGNNV
+3284 ASTYWKDDGTDGNNV

-3642 TLINGTLVIGTDAAA
+3642 TLNNGTLVIGTDAAA

-3749 LAHWNNQNTV
+3749 LGHWNNGNTV

-3769 GISTYSGYTSQA
+3769 GISTYSLYSSA
-3781 AINVEEGGKLA
+3781 ATINVESGGKLA
-3792 FNNGLTAAGKDNA
+3792 LNNGLTAAGKDNA

-3811 RGATLQVSGTDTSGT
+3811 GGATLQVSGTNTSGT
-3826 NLVNVHIARDA
+3826 NLVNVNVVREAR
-3837 IIMGGAKDATLANDL
+3837 IMGGAEDATIANDL
-3852 TIDQGFYVG
+3852 VIDQGFYVG
-3861 ATAGTTLTLAPESG
+3861 ATAGKTLTLAPESG

-3933 VIANGTLSFDGA
+3933 VVANGTLSFDGA
-3945 GTITLNEAIELGGT
+3945 GTITLNEAIQLGGT
-3959 GTVEFLNTDS
+3959 GTVEFLNAGS
-3969 TKLALS
+3969 TKLVLS

-3997 GGTLIGWTKDTLDY
+3997 GGTLTGWDKETLDY

-4028 YTLDNGKL
+4028 YTLENGKL
-4036 TLHMMVRYWDAT
+4036 TLHMLVRYWDAT
-4048 AEGAIWNTTDANWR
+4048 AAGAVWNTTDANWR
-4062 PTESSADT
+4062 PTESSTDT

-4079 IFTDTDDAGITLQ
+4079 IFTDTDDAGTALQ
-4092 KAVAVADAGVHA
+4092 KDVAVADAGVHA

-4130 QDAVFNDSVVI
+4130 QNATFANSLVI
-4141 GSATR
+4141 GSATQ
-4146 ELQIDVSEGAT
+4146 ELQMDVSEGAT
-4157 LSVGTL
+4157 LSVSTL

-4174 VYLQTG
+4174 VYLQAG

-4193 TADVQGIVNSA
+4193 TGDVQGIVNSA
-4204 VVADGS
+4204 VVAGGT

-4243 DFTGGQAVN
+4243 DFTSGQAVN

-4272 LDAGSASAYASIQNV
+4272 VNAGSASAYASIQKV

-4312 ATGGTLTVE
+4312 ATDGSLTVE

-4337 IENGEVADAADAY
+4337 IENGAVADAADAY
-4350 KGSISGWESITLT
+4350 KGSISGWENITLT

-4384 REDGGDLYWD
+4384 KEDGGDLYWD
-4394 GLSDGEAAANWN
+4394 GLSEGAAAANWN

-4426 LSDTYFGATPD
+4426 LSDTYFGATPQ
-4437 GAAKEINVA
+4437 GAAKDINVA

-4465 YRVATLSDMELSH
+4465 YRVATLSDMALSH

-4498 NASELSFGGTTT
+4498 NAAELSFGGPTT
-4510 VAKDATLNTK
+4510 VVKNATLNTK

-4526 DMSVYGNLA
+4526 NMTVLGDLA
-4535 INSGSSEAGGAGSFT
+4535 ITSGSSAVGGAGSFT

-4562 SLHVDAGAAT
+4562 SLHVDAGATT
-4572 DTDFSESKVTAAGN
+4572 DSDFSESKVTASGA

-4594 ITGTAAKDFTGAVR
+4594 ITGTAAKAFKGAVR

-4613 VDTGSSNAVSFK
+4613 VDTGSSNVVSFS
-4625 SVMANTMTVAEGSTV
+4625 SVTANTMTVAEGSTV
-4640 YMVSGGNTGIGSI
+4640 NMVTGGNTGIGSI
-4653 KLGGSLGF
+4653 ELGGTLGF
-4661 MTTASTYSNYNVESI
+4661 MTYASTYSNYNVEST
-4676 SDNAFATFGSI
+4676 SENALVTFGSI
-4687 TILNVSRLSGAE
+4687 TTLNVSRLSGAE
-4699 IGTDDAGNTIYGSMR
+4699 IGTDDEGNTIYGSMR
-4714 FDDGYREVN
+4714 FEDGYREVN
-4723 ISRLEH
+4723 ISCLEH

-4735 GSAEYGAKLHN
+4735 GSAEYGATLNN

-4759 GAGLTVY
+4759 GSGLTVN

-4780 HGPLKLGA
+4780 QGPLKLGA
-4788 TTQTLVGNTLL
+4788 TTQTLAGNTLL

-4804 ISGQETAAGLVH
+4804 ISGNETAAGLVYTEDATLRY
-4816 TADAQMKYAGI
+4816 TAI
-4827 NSISANMNVAEGT
+4827 NSISANMNVAAGK
-4840 TLTIVSGMSTLDTLD
+4840 TLTISAGMLHMDSLELSGNV
-4855 ISGKLSGS
+4855 SGS
-4863 GAIHMT
+4863 GDINLT
-4869 GNGTVVL
+4869 GNGTVIL
-4876 SGANDY
+4876 SGANNY
-4882 SGEMLVEGLVTLQV
+4882 TGAVTVEGLVSLQV

-4905 TLHLEADGVLY
+4905 TLNLEADGILL
-4916 ANVAAL
+4916 ADMAAL
-4922 GAPAEVGVLDLVA
+4922 GAPAEVGMLNLVA
-4935 SGPVTLEAETR
+4935 SGPATLDAETR
-4946 TAGFLQLHALA
+4946 TAGILQLHALA
-4957 ATDAASAA
+4957 ATDVASAA

-4970 VGEMSV
+4970 VGGMSV
-4976 TNAQTLD
+4976 SNAQTLD
-4983 LLLSFDPGES
+4983 LLLSFGEGES

-4998 TYNLFTADESYSLSE
+4998 TYNLFTADESYSLAD

-5024 AFGNSRE
+5024 AFGSSQE

-5039 VLYDETTNVISIRTM
+5039 VLYDEASNVISIRTM

-5061 GADADGDDLA
+5061 GADTDGDGLA

-5097 SAIFVDLA
+5097 SAIFVDLE
-5105 GHDEKLTTVTIQGTV
+5105 GHDEKQATVTIQGTV
-5120 TPGDIYFEADKTYYS
+5120 APGDIYFEADKTYYN
-5135 LTATDGTLA
+5135 LTATDGDGILA

-5151 AGAAMVYLSLANN
+5151 AGSAMVYLSLANN
-5164 GTMENAVG
+5164 GTMEHAVG

-5185 DLAVGGEVIVAQDA
+5185 DLAVSGEVIVAQDA
-5199 HLRAFAT
+5199 HLRGFVT
-5206 AGGKLITAGYTAA
+5206 AGGKLITAGYTAT

-5233 GLSDAKGLIASTDA
+5233 GLGDAKGLIASTDIY
-5247 FTQVAIVGGA
+5247 TQVAIVGGA

-5262 LENVTLASYGA
+5262 LENVTLGSYGSQ
-5273 ADKLTNVAI
+5273 DKLTNVAI

-5292 TLAGHVHFRDT
+5292 TLSGHVHFRDT

-5328 VNDATGASEYVY
+5328 VNESTGASEYIY

-5352 DLTVDDIFINGV
+5352 DLTVEDVYINGV
-5364 NLSVGLAEGVA
+5364 NLSTGLADGVA

-5384 LRLSIGNVTATDE
+5384 LRLSIGNVTSGADE
-5397 NGRVTAV
+5397 PLAV
-5404 DGTVG
+5404 DGSVG

-5424 LSRRYAGTDANAVVT
+5424 LSRRYAGTDSSAVVT
-5439 FAEGKTDDADHYYYS
+5439 FAEGITDDTDHYYYS
-5454 SVVNTDNANA
+5454 SVVNAANANA
-5464 VNGEQHEIVV
+5464 VNGEQQEIVV

-5486 GGATAGE
+5486 GGATAGD

-5506 DTVIAGRYSEA
+5506 DTVIAGRYFETLNS
-5517 LTNAY
+5517 TY

-5544 VVGGSWLAGQ
+5544 VVGGSWLAEQ

-5559 VTVQTGNILNLV
+5559 VTVQAGNILNLV

-5593 EVFAGGYNGDVAS
+5593 ELFAGGYDASLNADDYGDVAS

-5612 GGELGGQTPEGTPDA
+5612 GGELGGHTPEGTPAA

-5638 YCGTVYGDVNVT
+5638 YHGTVHGDVNVT
-5650 VDGTATITNLVGG
+5650 VDGPATITNLVGG

-5677 MNGTATTVNAAGIG
+5677 INGTATTVNAAGIG
-5691 NATARG
+5691 NATAKG

-5702 LYDAFEAT
+5702 LYDAFNAT

-5726 SSTLAFVEEGVS
+5726 SSTLAFVEEGVA

-5753 LASDAHVK
+5753 LASEAHVK
-5761 VSFANGFAKDTATGE
+5761 VSLANNNFAKDTETGE
-5776 LFVSGPGTLEAV
+5776 LFVSGPGTLEVV
-5788 GGKNEEGLVRNIT
+5788 GDQNQTGAVRNIT
-5801 LTDGATLWFNA
+5801 LTDGATMWFNV
-5812 DYVGIS
+5812 DFVGKGLQS
-5818 LSAVNNRPTLK
+5818 QNDRPTLK
-5829 ATAGTTIDVSGRP
+5829 ATAGTTIDLTGRP
-5842 TEEGGSGI
+5842 TTAGGSGI
-5850 CVWLDLAGHGVDGK
+5850 CVWVDLAGHGVDGK

-5869 GLQGSATIRNGKVAL
+5869 GLQGSATNRNGKVAL

-5892 ASVNAEDNLYFIESG
+5892 ASVNAEDNLYFIEA
-5907 NGESELFLNGH
+5907 NNNESELFLNGH

-5971 AEGTLLDILE
+5971 AEGTLLDILA

-6003 LTITTNRA
+6003 LTITTDNA
-6011 GSYGVGADFLDST
+6011 GSYGEGADFLDST

-6032 DAGFGYAVYSGSMS
+6032 DAGFGYAVYSGTMS
-6046 GIGSLNV
+6046 GAGSLNV
-6053 KGDGTQYLSGHASS
+6053 KGDGTQYLSGNESS

-6074 YDSATLYLMGSTE
+6074 YDSATLYLMGSSE
-6087 GSATKGSTTVTG
+6087 GSMTKGSTTASG
-6099 GVVGTGAIAWESAN
+6099 GVVGTGAIAWESAA
-6113 ATLYLGDGVQV
+6113 ATLYLGNGVQV
-6124 FNNGTTNVSG
+6124 FNNGTTNVPGS
-6134 ATMVIGVEAAPKGDK
+6134 TMVIGVEAAPEGDK

-6154 GANSLGAD
+6154 GANSKGAD
-6162 GNLVYISIDGVE
+6162 GALVYITIDGKE

-6193 DGSIYMADT
+6193 DGSIYMPNT

-6213 KAVWD
+6213 KTVWD

-6225 GFSEGG
+6225 GFSAGG

-6246 LAKVGQGTLILDQTN
+6246 LSKVGQGTLILDQTN

-6327 VRWITETTT
+6327 VRWTTEAAT
-6336 GHDTA
+6336 GNDTA

-6356 GNISGDGNVLHAGAG
+6356 GDISGDGNVLHAGSG

-6395 SAAGLGS
+6395 SADGLGS

-6432 DGSSIKG
+6432 ADSSIKG
-6439 DVLINGTAATERV
+6439 DVVINGTADTERV

-6457 NGYDSSSTTLNDTG
+6457 NGYDSSTTTLNDTG

-6488 GTGTLAVSDAS
+6488 GTGTLAVSDAT

-6547 SLAGTANIAYGEK
+6547 TLAGSANIAYGEK
-6560 LELVSTG
+6560 LELTSTG
-6567 SAASA
+6567 SAASTG
-6572 DDNTAAALSAAGVS
+6572 NTAAALSAAGVS

-6593 SVSNSATVYSY
+6593 SVSNSSTAYSY

-6614 AAVAEMLDSGVAGT
+6614 AAVNEMLDSGVAGS
-6628 NLAMGTHATT
+6628 NLAMGANPTT

-6666 DSRYEEHQANI
+6666 DSRYEEYHANI

-6687 TTGGKIALDLLTNG
+6687 TSGGKIALNLLTNG
-6701 NVQTFDDGFT
+6701 NVQTFADGYT

-6720 SSLTLDGTPY
+6720 SSLTLDGTAY

-6741 ADGEAAVASN
+6741 ADGEAAMDSN

-6763 GWNITDST
+6763 GWNITDQT

-6806 RRRRR
+6806 RRRRK